1 MSQPQLLIAEHS
13 SGKMI
18 DITDARNGL
27 NCDCTCACCGEALI
41 ARQGKVKA
49 WCFAHQSGSECA
61 GAIESAL
68 HKAAKQILNDY
79 RQLYIGELNILSTH
93 LSDVLKRETYG
104 LDDSPLIHQYNKL
117 QSFILSHHHEV
128 LQLNDVVTEQRIDGA
143 AIIPDATCITTNGNQ
158 FYVEFVVSHACDENK
173 IEMLKQINAPVIEIY
188 LDSLCS
194 HSFTMEDVKK
204 AITGIGEQ
212 SLSILREW
220 LVKPKYM
227 LQAEGMVADLYRDIR
242 NVQEE
247 RLAAERLANEA
258 RAKAREEALAIEAA
272 KRTDI
277 EILGVTM
284 IIREKDWGCN
294 IWMPHI
300 ASDKKFKEIANL
312 LSRVGAKRR
321 HNHWNLNIKNAK
333 ARLVAAI
340 ENKKQEIKLE
350 EAEVYKLKI
359 EKQKQAAERYE
370 EIVRVRKAEEEE
382 KEQVT
387 AIEERIK
394 QKQDK
399 DEELRVVADRNIFLT
414 SLREKYSDVKD
425 YRYKFFVINEELKN
439 AGYQILSPAD
449 NIQDTSVLKNSQ
461 NELGNNAN

>member
-173 IEMLKQINAPVIEIY
+173 IEMLKQINAPVIEIH

-321 HNHWNLNIKNAK
+321 HDHWNLNIKNAK
-333 ARLVAAI
+333 TRLVAAI

-350 EAEVYKLKI
+350 EAEAYKLKI
-359 EKQKQAAERYE
+359 ETQKQAAIEAQVQSERYAEMIRLRQAEVE
-370 EIVRVRKAEEEE
+370 EKVRVA
-382 KEQVT
+382 T
-387 AIEERIK
+387 IEESIK
-394 QKQDK
+394 QKK
-399 DEELRVVADRNIFLT
+399 HEDEVRRIIANRDVFLS
-414 SLREKYSDVKD
+414 SLREKYLDVKD
-425 YRYKFFVINEELKN
+425 FRYKFFVINEELKN
-439 AGYQILSPAD
+439 AGYQQLSPAD
-449 NIQDTSVLKNSQ
+449 NIQDNLHF
-461 NELGNNAN
+461 

>member
-18 DITDARNGL
+18 DITDADNGL

-41 ARQGKVKA
+41 ARQGEVNA
-49 WCFAHQSGSECA
+49 WCFAHQSGSNCA

-68 HKAAKQILNDY
+68 HKAAKQILIDY
-79 RQLYIGELNILSTH
+79 RQLYIGELNILSTY
-93 LSDVLKRETYG
+93 LSDALKRETYG
-104 LDDSPLIHQYNKL
+104 LDDSPLIHHYNRL

-128 LQLNDVVTEQRIDGA
+128 LKLNDVVTEQRIDGE
-143 AIIPDATCITTNGNQ
+143 AIIPDATCITANGNQ

-173 IEMLKQINAPVIEIY
+173 IKMFKQINAPVIEIY

-227 LQAEGMVADLYRDIR
+227 LQAEGMVADLYRDIG
-242 NVQEE
+242 NVQEA
-247 RLAAERLANEA
+247 RLTAERLANEA
-258 RAKAREEALAIEAA
+258 RAKARVEALAIEAA

-284 IIREKDWGCN
+284 TIREKDWGCN

-300 ASDKKFKEIANL
+300 ASDEKFKKIANL
-312 LSRVGAKRR
+312 LSRVGAKR
-321 HNHWNLNIKNAK
+321 HHDHWNLNGKNAK
-333 ARLVAAI
+333 TRLVAAI

-350 EAEVYKLKI
+350 EAETNKLKI
-359 EKQKQAAERYE
+359 EKRKQAAIEAQVRAE
-370 EIVRVRKAEEEE
+370 HHAEMIRVRKAEEEE
-382 KEQVT
+382 KERVAT
-387 AIEERIK
+387 IEESIK
-394 QKQDK
+394 QKQRD
-399 DEELRVVADRNIFLT
+399 DEARRIKANRDVFLS
-414 SLREKYSDVKD
+414 SLREKYLDVKD
-425 YRYKFFVINEELKN
+425 FRYKYFVINEELKN
-439 AGYQILSPAD
+439 AGFQILSPAD
-449 NIQDTSVLKNSQ
+449 NI
-461 NELGNNAN
+461 